1 MRKGLIFWGAFL
13 SGFALLALALI
24 FLGREPEIRRLS
36 GAIPPP
42 PESLPSLYMEG
53 EGNSLAVSLPQIPA
67 EKKLRVRPF
76 LKSLE
81 SLSPVLKSAREA
93 AVLVLREEKGLQLY
107 LTAKYPRDILKSL
120 AGGKMPS
127 QWSDAFPQLTL
138 HRQEGPFLLLD
149 GPSSPFPLTLSVDG
163 GIVLIASSPENALA
177 MRNLL
182 EKKGGGID
190 IPWSVEETWPN
201 HFLLRDGGIVSG
213 IAALEGYALKSGR
226 IECEGAWRE
235 DEKGGRL
242 KWIVTGL
249 NALLPPR
256 LLEALRPFSWD
267 DRFVVPDPF
276 LAGFGTNLPPGAARR
291 IARSELKG
299 WVEKIGLGE
308 RMENILSGPM
318 MASLGG
324 SSKLFVFSLPGFFL
338 QLPDRGEEGTAFVS
352 SFWNQDWGLLVPS
365 VEPLEGFASG
375 GSASIPF
382 SLLGAA
388 RPDMVWMGLLDSE
401 SLRPDRLK
409 KLADYIPALRE
420 SPTALLWMYLDA
432 PRLGAA
438 LQNLARVGKTAEKFG
453 QTVGMD
459 LSDMADMAAGLSR
472 LGKVSAVFFTPERGS
487 MEWENPSSA
496 KKGKTAAAPEE

>member
-1 MRKGLIFWGAFL
+1 
-13 SGFALLALALI
+13 
-24 FLGREPEIRRLS
+24 
-36 GAIPPP
+36 
-42 PESLPSLYMEG
+42 
-53 EGNSLAVSLPQIPA
+53 
-67 EKKLRVRPF
+67 
-76 LKSLE
+76 
-81 SLSPVLKSAREA
+81 
-93 AVLVLREEKGLQLY
+93 
-107 LTAKYPRDILKSL
+107 
-120 AGGKMPS
+120 
-127 QWSDAFPQLTL
+127 
-138 HRQEGPFLLLD
+138 
-149 GPSSPFPLTLSVDG
+149 
-163 GIVLIASSPENALA
+163 
-177 MRNLL
+177 
-182 EKKGGGID
+182 
-190 IPWSVEETWPN
+190 
-201 HFLLRDGGIVSG
+201 
-213 IAALEGYALKSGR
+213 
-226 IECEGAWRE
+226 
-235 DEKGGRL
+235 
-242 KWIVTGL
+242 
-249 NALLPPR
+249 
-256 LLEALRPFSWD
+256 
-267 DRFVVPDPF
+267 
-276 LAGFGTNLPPGAARR
+276 
-291 IARSELKG
+291 
-299 WVEKIGLGE
+299 
-308 RMENILSGPM
+308 

-496 KKGKTAAAPEE
+496 NKGKTAAAPKE